1 MPMSSIHVPAE
12 YNVPPY
18 VLSCMPFVNYAIQY
32 EPTTQH
38 PKLENAYTPEKL
50 TSANDKR
57 CTQTKPG
64 SRLHLLRLL
73 ARLPVRLAPL
83 LTLLLL
89 TLRLRFLR
97 LTGDGLDSEELT
109 AFVLSFFSALS
120 SLESEAAGL
129 AFVFASFFRGFASLS
144 ESLATGLLL
153 FSGLLLTGDFTLTG
167 CSSFLS
173 LGPASSES
181 ESDNGLS
188 ALTFE
193 AGSAFLT
200 GLALSLL
207 V

>member
-1 MPMSSIHVPAE
+1 MSTMQTRNNPQRIPPTNWKMPKNQKSSQGQ
-12 YNVPPY
+12 
-18 VLSCMPFVNYAIQY
+18 MGK
-32 EPTTQH
+32 T
-38 PKLENAYTPEKL
+38 
-50 TSANDKR
+50 

-97 LTGDGLDSEELT
+97 LTGEGLDSEELT
-109 AFVLSFFSALS
+109 AFALSFFSTLS
-120 SLESEAAGL
+120 EPLESEAAGL

-167 CSSFLS
+167 
-173 LGPASSES
+173 
-181 ESDNGLS
+181 
-188 ALTFE
+188 
-193 AGSAFLT
+193 
-200 GLALSLL
+200 
-207 V
+207 

>member
-1 MPMSSIHVPAE
+1 
-12 YNVPPY
+12 
-18 VLSCMPFVNYAIQY
+18 MPFVNYANQVK
-32 EPTTQH
+32 PTTQH
-38 PKLENAYTPEKL
+38 PTKKLENAYTPEKL
-50 TSANDKR
+50 TRANGKT

-64 SRLHLLRLL
+64 SKLHLLRLL

-97 LTGDGLDSEELT
+97 LTGEGLDSEELT
-109 AFVLSFFSALS
+109 AFALGFFSTLS
-120 SLESEAAGL
+120 EPLESEAAGL

-181 ESDNGLS
+181 ESDAGLS

-207 V
+207 D